1 MSSSLQSLLRS
12 LGSTKVRQL
21 PGWALQNISKD
32 RITTILGEAATSY
45 GKKYFDK
52 GKGTPVVHVMLG
64 LGVLDGSHIQPGDAP
79 CAVRHA
85 GQ

>member
-64 LGVLDGSHIQPGDAP
+64 LGVLGYALEYSHLKGKSSA
-79 CAVRHA
+79 
-85 GQ
+85 